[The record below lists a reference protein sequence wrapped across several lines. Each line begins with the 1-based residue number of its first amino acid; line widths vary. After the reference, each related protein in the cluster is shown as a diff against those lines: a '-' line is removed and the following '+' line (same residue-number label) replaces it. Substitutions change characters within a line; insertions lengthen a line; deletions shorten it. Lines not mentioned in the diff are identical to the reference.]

1 MSHLRHLSSRRP
13 FVGLRWPLFVALL
26 AFGGDGCGSSQSQ
39 RVSQTGGAIGSGG
52 TQGQGGVGEA
62 GGSGSGGAPSAGGTG
77 GLGTSSNGDMV
88 AAGGTGGHGGAP
100 STGGTTSTGGTLATG
115 GAPATGGVTTT
126 GGASGAGGSSAGGA
140 LGTVS
145 ARLVKVINRDWK
157 FIKQD
162 VTGAEATAFAD
173 SAWQAVQLP
182 HSFEQPYWRTMFAT
196 APYVGWYRKH
206 ITVDQSLLD
215 AKKRVFIE
223 FEAAFQYSKVYVN
236 GVQVGEHKGGYT
248 GFTFDISANIKAGD
262 NVIAVRV
269 DGAWN
274 AQMAPRAGEHI
285 FAGGIYRDVTIV
297 VTDPLHVPFYGTFV
311 STKDASSSSATVEV
325 QTEIQNDSTADKTC
339 RVTSTVLDADGTA
352 VATLDSTKSIT
363 AGSLYTF
370 VQDSTAIA
378 NPHLWS
384 PTTPYLYSVYT
395 QVYDGTTLVDDYSS
409 PLGIRTVK
417 WDKDNGFFLTGTHV
431 WLQGANVHQDHAGWG
446 DGTTNSGSYRDVKLI
461 KDAGMNFIRGSHY
474 PHDPAFYD
482 ATDRLGVCLWSE
494 LNFWGTGY
502 FSSTDPGTSPW
513 DVSAYPPNGAD
524 QAPFEANV
532 LAQLGEMIRIYRNH
546 PSVIIWSMANE
557 VEFTATSVNQKT
569 KDLLAKMIT
578 ATHQAD
584 PTRPAGLGGTW
595 ADYVNIADVN
605 GYNGGEA
612 GVHNPGVPNMQTE
625 YGSCTGDRP
634 GTYDGCYNSDLG
646 VTGNVPTQFAWR
658 SGASIWC
665 AFHHGSAL
673 HQDNVASSPD
683 MGNMGFIDHARLP
696 LRRYYFYRNYY
707 AGIAPPAWPAAGTAA
722 KLKLTADN
730 STITDDG
737 RSDSHLIVEV
747 QNASGVRISNTPDIT
762 LTDSS
767 GLGVFPTGSS
777 ITFTGGALEKGVRDG
792 QAAIEFRSYK
802 AGTVTIAATSTGL
815 TSDSVTLTVT
825 HVPDP
830 TLSVPPVAQ

>member
-1 MSHLRHLSSRRP
+1 MFNMHQVLSRRP
-13 FVGLRWPLFVALL
+13 ALSLALL
-26 AFGGDGCGSSQSQ
+26 ACLALGCGSSQNHA
-39 RVSQTGGAIGSGG
+39 GP
-52 TQGQGGVGEA
+52 QGG
-62 GGSGSGGAPSAGGTG
+62 GSLGSSGIQGRGGTG
-77 GLGTSSNGDMV
+77 QAGSSI
-88 AAGGTGGHGGAP
+88 AASGGAP
-100 STGGTTSTGGTLATG
+100 STGGTGTGAGTNSSGGLVAAGGTGGNGGAPSSGGATG
-115 GAPATGGVTTT
+115 GAMSTGSAPATGGVTLT
-126 GGASGAGGSSAGGA
+126 GGATGAGGSGGA

-145 ARLVKVINRDWK
+145 ARLIKVINKDWK
-157 FIKQD
+157 FTKQD
-162 VTGAEATAFAD
+162 VDGAEATTFAD
-173 SAWQAVQLP
+173 TAWQPVQLP

-196 APYVGWYRKH
+196 PPYVGWYRKH
-206 ITVDQSLLD
+206 ITVDQSVLD
-215 AKKRVFIE
+215 AKKRVAIE

-236 GVQVGEHKGGYT
+236 GVQVGEHRGGYT
-248 GFTFDISANIKAGD
+248 GFTFDISANVKAGD

-269 DGAWN
+269 DGSWN

-285 FAGGIYRDVTIV
+285 FAGGIYRDVTMV

-311 STKDASSSSATVEV
+311 STKNASSSSATVEV
-325 QTEIQNDSTADKTC
+325 QTEIQNDSASAKSC
-339 RVTSTVLDADGTA
+339 RVKSTVLDASGA
-352 VATLDSTKSIT
+352 VVTTLDSTKSVA
-363 AGSLYTF
+363 AGALYTF
-370 VQDSTAIA
+370 VQDSTEIA

-395 QVYDGTTLVDDYSS
+395 QVYDETTLVDDYTS

-417 WDKDNGFFLTGTHV
+417 WDKDSGFFVTGTHV
-431 WLQGANVHQDHAGWG
+431 WLQGADVHQDHAGWG

-513 DVSAYPPNGAD
+513 DVSAYPPSSAD

-557 VEFTATSVNQKT
+557 VEFTAASVNQKT

-612 GVHNPGVPNMQTE
+612 GVRNPGVPNMQTE
-625 YGSCTGDRP
+625 YGSCSGDRP

-646 VTGNVPTQFAWR
+646 VTDNVPTQFAWR

-673 HQDNVASSPD
+673 HQDNVASAPD

-707 AGIAPPAWPAAGTAA
+707 AGIAPPVWPAPGAAA

-737 RSDSHLIVEV
+737 RSDTHLIVEV
-747 QNASGVRISNTPDIT
+747 QDASGVRISNTPDIT

-767 GLGVFPTGSS
+767 GLGMFPTGSS

-802 AGTVTIAATSTGL
+802 AGTITIAATSTGL
-815 TSDSVTLTVT
+815 TSDSVTLTVK
-825 HVPDP
+825 HVSDP